1 MIELFFAAGIP
12 FAAFLIFENIPSLE
26 EYSYIVYWLEYSYI
40 VYWLFIACLIAFGI
54 TVLIK
59 AVFTIVNAV
68 SAKKKG

>member
-12 FAAFLIFENIPSLE
+12 FAVFLIFENIPSLE
-26 EYSYIVYWLEYSYI
+26 EYSDI

-68 SAKKKG
+68 ATGKSNAHKKR

>member
-12 FAAFLIFENIPSLE
+12 FAVFLIFENIPSLK
-26 EYSYIVYWLEYSYI
+26 EYSNI

>member
-12 FAAFLIFENIPSLE
+12 FAVFLIFENIPSLE
-26 EYSYIVYWLEYSYI
+26 EYSYI

-59 AVFTIVNAV
+59 AKAVFTIVNAV
-68 SAKKKG
+68 ATGKSNAHKKR

>member
-12 FAAFLIFENIPSLE
+12 FAVFLIFENIPSLE
-26 EYSYIVYWLEYSYI
+26 EYSDI

-59 AVFTIVNAV
+59 AVFTIVNTVATGK
-68 SAKKKG
+68 SNAHKKR

>member
-12 FAAFLIFENIPSLE
+12 FAVFLIFENIPSLE
-26 EYSYIVYWLEYSYI
+26 EYSYI

-68 SAKKKG
+68 ATCKSNAHKKR

>member
-12 FAAFLIFENIPSLE
+12 FAVFLIFENIPSLA
-26 EYSYIVYWLEYSYI
+26 EYSDI

-59 AVFTIVNAV
+59 AVFTIKGAI
-68 SAKKKG
+68 SYAKSKDR

>member
-12 FAAFLIFENIPSLE
+12 FAVFLIFENIPSLK
-26 EYSYIVYWLEYSYI
+26 EYSDI

-68 SAKKKG
+68 ATCKSNAHKKR

>member
-12 FAAFLIFENIPSLE
+12 FAVFLIFENIPSLE
-26 EYSYIVYWLEYSYI
+26 EYSYI

-68 SAKKKG
+68 ATGKSNAHKKR